1 MTKITFIDRPCGTG
15 KTTDLID
22 DLKQW
27 NPDTHMPVLVVTPRL
42 SEVQRIVS
50 GAHEAMLTVPEGN
63 NKTIDIEGLL
73 KAGANIVCT
82 HALYIRLEHLALAGL
97 LARYRLVIDE
107 CPTPLEIGPAISK
120 RNFQEQVLDTGFANV
135 DPFTRK
141 VTPNPLW
148 LQQMTNTGLTGTLG
162 RLLNEALRGRLFVAE
177 DGRPIVLAIPTA
189 LLTAP
194 SSLTIL
200 TYLTEG
206 SMIAA
211 YLNRIGAPYDV
222 QKWAG
227 EEDWVRAQRDLI
239 TVETMEL
246 PVVKGMPMKLTHS
259 GQTNRLPNGV
269 AKTLGS
275 KLRKMYFN
283 GPLRDTPKEN
293 IMITCA
299 ANLYFDGGADKRRK
313 ASAMMKS
320 TGLYGRWTETDGQWK
335 VKGGLQWVANQTR
348 GINDYINC
356 SHAFYLYDQHP
367 NPVLCSYLQKD
378 ADKWGEQYALTELV
392 QWLYRSRVRVGEPV
406 TVYVPSDRMRRIL
419 TDWLNSAQPERL
431 PMAA

>member
-15 KTTDLID
+15 KTTELIN

-27 NPDTHMPVLVVTPRL
+27 NPDTHRPVLVVTPRL

-50 GAHEAMLTVPEGN
+50 GAPEAMLTVPEGN
-63 NKTIDIEGLL
+63 NKTIDIEALL
-73 KAGANIVCT
+73 KAGLNIVCT
-82 HALYIRLEHLALAGL
+82 HALYVRLERLALDGL
-97 LARYRLVIDE
+97 LDSYRLVIDE

-120 RNFQEQVLDTGFANV
+120 RNFQEQVLDKGFANV

-162 RLLNEALRGRLFVAE
+162 RLLQEATRGRLFVAE

-211 YLNRIGAPYDV
+211 YLDRIEAPYEV
-222 QKWAG
+222 RKWAG
-227 EEDWVRAQRDLI
+227 EEDWIRAQRDLI
-239 TVETMEL
+239 TVETMDL
-246 PVVKGMPMKLTHS
+246 PFIKGEPMKLTHS
-259 GQTNRLPNGV
+259 GQTNRLPPGV

-275 KLRKMYFN
+275 KLRKMYFD

-320 TGLYGRWTETDGQWK
+320 TGLYGRWSETDGQWK

-356 SHAFYLYDQHP
+356 SKAFYLYDQHP
-367 NPVLCSYLQKD
+367 NPVLCSYLKKEED
-378 ADKWGEQYALTELV
+378 RWGEQYALTEMV
-392 QWLYRSRVRVGEPV
+392 QWLYRSRVRIGQPV
-406 TVYVPSDRMRRIL
+406 TVYVPSNRMRRIL

-431 PMAA
+431 PIAA